1 MTPRFT
7 NGTEGNTFAN
17 AVFFQVRIIRTA
29 KQHGIKTVSVYT
41 RADVASLHVS
51 QADVAKLLPG
61 PDASAYTDGEAIIKI
76 AKEEN
81 AQAIIPGYGFLSENA
96 DFARNVG
103 KAGLVW
109 VGPSPEAIEVR
120 YCDSSNCQ
128 TSADWMNSR
137 PLASNMVGSE
147 HHGQGEMII

>member
-1 MTPRFT
+1 M
-7 NGTEGNTFAN
+7 
-17 AVFFQVRIIRTA
+17 
-29 KQHGIKTVSVYT
+29 
-41 RADVASLHVS
+41 
-51 QADVAKLLPG
+51 AKLLPG

-96 DFARNVG
+96 DFARDVG

-128 TSADWMNSR
+128 TSVDWMNSR